1 MRNSYKANRRQAE
14 RGRIATD
21 FSPHI
26 VGLAGAME
34 VRMRVSGLDPS
45 PTDLWYE
52 IVPFALIA
60 DPEVG
65 VEAIAEYAVYVERTS
80 DTKLGEL
87 RAALNL
93 WIKKSRPED
102 KLVELL
108 TKPICEQKRWWAL
121 IDEDTRQHI
130 DSLRRALET

>member
-1 MRNSYKANRRQAE
+1 MGLLKAFLNLNNAEGIREAMRNSYKANRRQAE

-65 VEAIAEYAVYVERTS
+65 VEAIAEYAVEVAPIWWTP
-80 DTKLGEL
+80 
-87 RAALNL
+87 NL
-93 WIKKSRPED
+93 
-102 KLVELL
+102 
-108 TKPICEQKRWWAL
+108 
-121 IDEDTRQHI
+121 
-130 DSLRRALET
+130 LRRERSPQCQERDHRMRRSSGVK